1 MNKMSNNQNK
11 SVNMNLGGQQLEK
24 HLKYNQ
30 KAKNTMNIQTY
41 SSLIQNNNMLLIKWL
56 NINLCHLLDLFT
68 TKEMF
73 LFIRIEKYTLNHST
87 DFILSSNNNVSFMIF
102 RLEMRSEWEV
112 CLFLSLKDNFL
123 MFFMILSQLSQE

>member
-1 MNKMSNNQNK
+1 MSNNRSK
-11 SVNMNLGGQQLEK
+11 SVNMNLGRQQLEK
-24 HLKYNQ
+24 HQKCNK